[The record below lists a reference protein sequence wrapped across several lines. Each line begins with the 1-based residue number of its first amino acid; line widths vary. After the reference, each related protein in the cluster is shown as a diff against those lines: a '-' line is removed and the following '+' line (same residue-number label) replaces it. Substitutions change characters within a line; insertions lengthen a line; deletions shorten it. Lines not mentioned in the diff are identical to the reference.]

1 MVVSEYFSVAFAT
14 IRANKL
20 RSFLTLLGV
29 VIGVMTIIAMQ
40 SLVEGLKRNV
50 AEQLQILGNNVF
62 QVQKY
67 PPIQLGGESWRK
79 YRNRKNLTV
88 EEAEAIREKATA
100 VRAVCSKAFH
110 GGATIRFEERKTLP
124 TVVVVGTTPEYLE
137 TDASSV
143 ARGRFLTQT
152 DSDHNRTVAVL
163 GMDVVERLFPYRDPV
178 GETVL
183 VDGHKFQVVGVLER
197 KGSIFGESRDNLVIV
212 PIGTFFKIWGKN
224 RSIAISVQAASAEL
238 YQQAQEQVIGILR
251 AARKVPPWE
260 DNDFE
265 IFSNETLVETFNNL
279 TRYVRLAAYIIA
291 SISLIVAGVGIM
303 NIMLVSVMER
313 TREIGIRMAV
323 GAKRR
328 HILTQFLVEAVT
340 LTEVGGA
347 IGILLGILL
356 AQLVRAVTPLPAVVP
371 IWTLILGL
379 FFCSLVGIV
388 FGVYPA
394 TRAARLDPIEALR
407 YE

>member
-1 MVVSEYFSVAFAT
+1 MVIGEYFSVAFAT

-79 YRNRKNLTV
+79 YRNRKNLTP
-88 EEAEAIREKATA
+88 EEADAIRERATA
-100 VRAVCSKAFH
+100 VRAVCSKAFK
-110 GGATIRFEERKTLP
+110 GGAVIRFEDKKTLP
-124 TVVVVGTTPEYLE
+124 NVLILGTTPEYLE
-137 TDASSV
+137 TDAAAVSE
-143 ARGRFLTQT
+143 GRFITQT
-152 DSDHNRTVAVL
+152 DVDRNRTVVVL
-163 GMDVVERLFPYRDPV
+163 GMDVVERLFPFRDPV
-178 GETVL
+178 GETVTIN
-183 VDGHKFQVVGVLER
+183 GYKFRVIGVLER
-197 KGSIFGESRDNLVIV
+197 KGSIFGQSRDNRVIV
-212 PIGTFFKIWGKN
+212 PLGTFLKIWGRN
-224 RSIAISVQAASAEL
+224 RSISISVQARSAEL
-238 YQQAQEQVIGILR
+238 YQEAQEQVIGILR
-251 AARKVPPWE
+251 AVRKVPPWG

-265 IFSNETLVETFNNL
+265 IFSNETLVQTFDNL

-328 HILTQFLVEAVT
+328 HILLQFLIEAIL

-347 IGILLGILL
+347 IGIVLGIAIGELVSL
-356 AQLVRAVTPLPAVVP
+356 ATPLPATVP
-371 IWTLILGL
+371 VWTLFLGL
-379 FFCSLVGIV
+379 AFCSLVGLV

-394 TRAARLDPIEALR
+394 TKAARLNPIEALR

>member
-1 MVVSEYFSVAFAT
+1 MVVSEYFSVAFGT

-50 AEQLQILGNNVF
+50 AQQLQLLGNNVF

-79 YRNRKNLTV
+79 YRNRKNLTP
-88 EEAEAIREKATA
+88 EEADAIREKATA
-100 VRAVCSKAFH
+100 VRAVCSKAFR
-110 GGATIRFEERKTLP
+110 GGATIRFEDRKTLP
-124 TVVVVGTTPEYLE
+124 TVVILGTTPEYLA

-143 ARGRFLTQT
+143 YRGRFLTQT
-152 DSDHNRTVAVL
+152 DVDHHRTVTVL
-163 GMDVVERLFPYRDPV
+163 GMDVVERLFPHRDPV
-178 GETVL
+178 GETVTI
-183 VDGHKFQVVGVLER
+183 DGHKFEVVGVLER
-197 KGSIFGESRDNLVIV
+197 KGSVFGESRDNLVIV
-212 PIGTFFKIWGKN
+212 PLGTFFKIWGKN
-224 RSIAISVQAASAEL
+224 RSISISVQAASSEL
-238 YQQAQEQVIGILR
+238 YQEAQEQVIGILR
-251 AARKVPPWE
+251 AVRKVPPWE

-265 IFSNETLVETFNNL
+265 IFSNETLVQTFNNL

-328 HILTQFLVEAVT
+328 HILIQFLIEAVT

-347 IGILLGILL
+347 IGIFLGILI
-356 AQLVRAVTPLPAVVP
+356 AQVVRAVSSLPAVVP

-379 FFCSLVGIV
+379 VFCSLVGIV

-394 TRAARLDPIEALR
+394 MKAARLNPIEALR
-407 YE
+407 HE